1 MSNDDSKKRRALISV
16 SDKNGLVELAR
27 GLSETGFE
35 IYSTGGTA
43 KHLQQAGLR
52 VIDVAD
58 YTQFPEIMH
67 GRVKTL
73 HPKIFGG
80 ILCRRDVAEDLEA
93 ATRLGI
99 VLFEVVV
106 VNLYPFRETIAKPN
120 VELTEAVE
128 NIDIGGPS
136 LIRAAAKNHAFV
148 SVLTDPSQYVDV
160 LAEIRSKKATTLETR
175 QRLMAEAFAHTA
187 EYERTIADFFAARF
201 QKNTHTET
209 DAQFPPRFNLQ
220 LTRVE
225 SLRYGENSHQHAA
238 LYASSNVVGPS
249 LVRARQLNGKQL
261 SYNNILDLDA
271 ALSIVRA
278 QDWPACCVLK
288 HNNPCGAAIDRS
300 LAVACKL
307 AFEGDPV
314 SAFGSVVGMNRVIDR
329 ATAEYFCENRNL
341 FVEAIVAPD
350 FSPEA
355 IHQLTTR
362 PKWKANVRLIAVGEM
377 TPPRNEIELRS
388 IAGGVLLQT
397 GDTEPDDS
405 AEWQLVSGT
414 TPDESL
420 QRELQFG
427 WSIVRMVKSN
437 AITISKQCS
446 LIGVGAGQMSR
457 VDSVKIALAKAGDRA
472 RGSILASDAFFPFPD
487 SVELAAQAGV
497 AALIQPGGSL
507 KDKEVIAAA
516 NQHGLTMIMTGK
528 RHFKH

>member
-187 EYERTIADFFAARF
+187 EYERTIADFFTARF
-201 QKNTHTET
+201 QKNTQTET

-225 SLRYGENSHQHAA
+225 SLRYGENSHQNAA

-249 LVRARQLNGKQL
+249 LV
-261 SYNNILDLDA
+261 
-271 ALSIVRA
+271 
-278 QDWPACCVLK
+278 
-288 HNNPCGAAIDRS
+288 
-300 LAVACKL
+300 
-307 AFEGDPV
+307 
-314 SAFGSVVGMNRVIDR
+314 
-329 ATAEYFCENRNL
+329 
-341 FVEAIVAPD
+341 
-350 FSPEA
+350 
-355 IHQLTTR
+355 
-362 PKWKANVRLIAVGEM
+362 
-377 TPPRNEIELRS
+377 
-388 IAGGVLLQT
+388 
-397 GDTEPDDS
+397 
-405 AEWQLVSGT
+405 
-414 TPDESL
+414 
-420 QRELQFG
+420 
-427 WSIVRMVKSN
+427 
-437 AITISKQCS
+437 
-446 LIGVGAGQMSR
+446 
-457 VDSVKIALAKAGDRA
+457 
-472 RGSILASDAFFPFPD
+472 
-487 SVELAAQAGV
+487 
-497 AALIQPGGSL
+497 
-507 KDKEVIAAA
+507 
-516 NQHGLTMIMTGK
+516 
-528 RHFKH
+528 